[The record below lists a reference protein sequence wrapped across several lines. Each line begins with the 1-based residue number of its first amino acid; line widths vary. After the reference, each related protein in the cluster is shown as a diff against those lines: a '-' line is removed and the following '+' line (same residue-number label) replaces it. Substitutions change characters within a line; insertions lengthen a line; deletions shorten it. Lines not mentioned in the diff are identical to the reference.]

1 MVFQRRRGNGTAT
14 LLLKKIPQRKTHRKK
29 NFKPKS
35 RWNLLKSWDQ
45 KDYKQAILTA
55 VLGGICIN
63 VNYLAPVITWKILI
77 SLNN

>member
-14 LLLKKIPQRKTHRKK
+14 VLLKKIPQCKTHQK

-35 RWNLLKSWDQ
+35 RWNLLKSWEQ
-45 KDYKQAILTA
+45 KDYKRAILTA